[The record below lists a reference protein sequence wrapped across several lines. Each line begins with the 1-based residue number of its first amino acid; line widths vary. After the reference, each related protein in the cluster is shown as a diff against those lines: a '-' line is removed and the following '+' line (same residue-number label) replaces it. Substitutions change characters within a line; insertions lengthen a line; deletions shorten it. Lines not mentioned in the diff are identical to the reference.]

1 MRIFSHRSKLVK
13 TTTIEFACSR
23 RFIMDITYTQ
33 SSSHNQLT
41 TCVKYTPSSSS
52 STNCSTT
59 TSRYPQTL
67 SLLFAT
73 KGIILSTST
82 SLKTL
87 RLTYPQTH
95 TQTMS
100 HHLNRPHIF
109 TYTQIHKHS
118 NTKTTS
124 FIKYWNTILINKYET
139 RKQGNVG
146 NNLRMARAISYQSY
160 N

>member
-1 MRIFSHRSKLVK
+1 
-13 TTTIEFACSR
+13 
-23 RFIMDITYTQ
+23 MDITYTQ

-41 TCVKYTPSSSS
+41 TCVEHTPSSSS

-59 TSRYPQTL
+59 TSIYPQTL

-82 SLKTL
+82 SLKTH
-87 RLTYPQTH
+87 TH
-95 TQTMS
+95 TMS

-139 RKQGNVG
+139 TKRGNDG
-146 NNLRMARAISYQSY
+146 NNLSMARAISYQSY